1 MMRMGQAWNSSRMS
15 KKSCPSRPA
24 PHPRLTR
31 IWIVDIIANKFL
43 RLPTVN
49 SKVVQST
56 GDLQHKIV
64 ILFLRISE
72 NVFDNA
78 TSFNPSNDML
88 NHNPDTCDETVVL
101 LLFWCKLFSFGLL
114 LRLKRLH
121 TIRSIPLKAG
131 ILIHT
136 NVLRVCGV
144 FFISNLFIMT
154 LAFISLAQIIHFPRM
169 DATNNEILDRVPL
182 FLPL

>member
-1 MMRMGQAWNSSRMS
+1 MWPRGLAYCSA
-15 KKSCPSRPA
+15 CPSNAWRVGFA
-24 PHPRLTR
+24 VYFYML
-31 IWIVDIIANKFL
+31 DIIANKFL
-43 RLPTVN
+43 RLPAAN

-56 GDLQHKIV
+56 GDLHNKIV
-64 ILFLRISE
+64 ILFFRISE

-101 LLFWCKLFSFGLL
+101 LLFWCKLFPFGLL

-121 TIRSIPLKAG
+121 TIWSIPLKAC

-154 LAFISLAQIIHFPRM
+154 LAFIGLAQIITKGKPP
-169 DATNNEILDRVPL
+169 A
-182 FLPL
+182 LPGDS